1 MIWLNIKL
9 PVLRGYAFRDATSS
23 SLGVWV
29 RLVAYCCEQE
39 NGGTIVGAGKWTAR
53 TWLTTVGVEMT
64 EINESSELWRMD
76 ALGTLFVTEYP
87 AEKEL
92 EIRAKRIAGKRTANL
107 RWGTPMKPKSKRKK
121 QSDYSSA
128 NSSATKSAY
137 AEEEEETEGKRNTA
151 LSDHVQRINGNHA
164 PITDKIATL

>member
-9 PVLRGYAFRDATSS
+9 PVLRGYAFRDASSS

-39 NGGTIVGAGKWTAR
+39 NGGTIVGAGKWSAR
-53 TWLTTVGVEMT
+53 TWLTTVGIELDEVKVP
-64 EINESSELWRMD
+64 SELWRID
-76 ALGTLFVTEYP
+76 TLGTLFVTEYP

-92 EIRAKRIAGKRTANL
+92 EVRAKRIAGKRTANL
-107 RWGTPMKPKSKRKK
+107 RWGTPMKRKNKPKK

-128 NSSATKSAY
+128 TSSATNCVN

-151 LSDHVQRINGNHA
+151 HSAHVPRINGNHA
-164 PITDKIATL
+164 SISPKTP